1 MEGNDKDGNY
11 CSVCGGIPPDKVKI
25 RQILIDGRET
35 GIDQLDFLI
44 QEVKK
49 LHLIDDALIG
59 QEMMKRVK
67 VFNYVPTKKTA
78 QYEVALLEEYHK
90 SGGE

>member
-11 CSVCGGIPPDKVKI
+11 CSVCGGIPPDKIKI

-44 QEVKK
+44 HDVKK
-49 LHLIDDALIG
+49 LHLTDDALIV
-59 QEMMKRVK
+59 QELMKRVK

-78 QYEVALLEEYHK
+78 QYEEALLKEYK
-90 SGGE
+90 NSEV

>member
-11 CSVCGGIPPDKVKI
+11 CSVCGGIPPDKIKI

-44 QEVKK
+44 HEVKK
-49 LHLIDDALIG
+49 LHLTDDALIV
-59 QEMMKRVK
+59 QELMKRVK
-67 VFNYVPTKKTA
+67 VFNYVPTKKA
-78 QYEVALLEEYHK
+78 GQYEEALLKEYK
-90 SGGE
+90 TAEV